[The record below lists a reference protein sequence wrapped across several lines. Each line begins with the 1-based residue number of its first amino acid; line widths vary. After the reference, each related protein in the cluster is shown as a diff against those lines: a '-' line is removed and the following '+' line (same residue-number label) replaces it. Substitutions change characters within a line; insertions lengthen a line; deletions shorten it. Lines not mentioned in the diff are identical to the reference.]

1 MTGSLLS
8 FGGSTP
14 GPPPSWRATPADS
27 EFIFDGFEESVER
40 DPVRHVTTW
49 TLGGRMIYRES
60 SDGLGLVKYTDYR
73 KEEDKVSIVTP
84 AEAPPKSCLSCSNFI
99 AAADVPKRYSRQVG
113 VPMCGKFDKPI
124 GRKIDPPM
132 DLPHVAT
139 KLAEHCSGY
148 NQPRDSRPARAYKVA
163 FPDPNQ
169 DVTGYPAGDDR
180 VKTCHS
186 CKHFASQDVVMTE
199 WGWMTGACSKLGFLV
214 PGHSAVSIGSRC
226 MVSDFGTQR
235 GTMLGVTLFP
245 EYDEEY
251 LTPDLIGVFKK
262 DNAFDPLTHET
273 DRPVTEAQAAKGIR
287 AWYLVRDM
295 ERPEYDTGI
304 YLPIYDLNRYDEVER
319 SKVPQTGDDEHPE
332 SYLDHNNAVFQIA
345 ALWVG
350 LDESPA
356 LWGPP
361 GVGKTE
367 LGRHLAWIMQLPFIR
382 ISVTGSTEL
391 DDLAGQ
397 MHYVEGQGTEF
408 RHGRLSAAWKK
419 PGIIL
424 LDEPN
429 VGQPEVWQFLRP
441 LTDNS
446 KQLVLDMN
454 QGERIDRDDDAFLL
468 MAMNPAWDPRNVG
481 TQVIGDADQ
490 RRLMHVSMSMPPEEI
505 EKQIITTRCAVDDYT
520 IPPVTLKAIM
530 GIAKELRGLSDQG
543 TLPTTWGVASQIK
556 VARATQ
562 FFSLQQAYRIAVGN
576 FLEPKQADMILDVV
590 KSHDASAPSF

>member
-1 MTGSLLS
+1 MY
-8 FGGSTP
+8 STDDGRYYPHDLPSSEWNTFKYDRFDTHIEP
-14 GPPPSWRATPADS
+14 GHWVGAWMLRGQMLWYEDWNIALECVSN
-27 EFIFDGFEESVER
+27 FI
-40 DPVRHVTTW
+40 
-49 TLGGRMIYRES
+49 
-60 SDGLGLVKYTDYR
+60 DYR
-73 KEEDKVSIVTP
+73 KEAGMTT
-84 AEAPPKSCLSCSNFI
+84 AEAPPKSCLGCTNFI
-99 AAADVPKRYSRQVG
+99 PEPDVPRRYSRQVG
-113 VPMCGKFDKPI
+113 AAMCGFFDKPI
-124 GRKIDPPM
+124 GRRLDSEAM
-132 DLPHVAT
+132 DLPQVAK
-139 KLAEHCSGY
+139 KLGEHCPGH
-148 NQPRDSRPARAYKVA
+148 NQPRSDRPKKLYDVA
-163 FPDPNQ
+163 FPDTPNEP
-169 DVTGYPAGDDR
+169 TGYPAGDEN
-180 VKTCHS
+180 VKTCYS
-186 CKHFASQDVVMTE
+186 CKHYAAQDVVMTE
-199 WGWMTGACSKLGFLV
+199 WGWSTGACSRLGALI
-214 PGHSAVSIGSRC
+214 PSANVSLIGRAC
-226 MVSDFGTQR
+226 MVSEFGMSRT
-235 GTMLGVTLFP
+235 TLLGVTLFP
-245 EYDEEY
+245 EYQEDF
-251 LTPDLIGVFKK
+251 LTPDLIGAYKAN
-262 DNAFDPLTHET
+262 NAFDPLTHET
-273 DRPVTEAQAAKGIR
+273 EKPITEEQKNKGIR

-295 ERPEYDTGI
+295 ERPEHDTGI
-304 YLPIYDLNRYDEVER
+304 YLPIYDLDRYDPIER
-319 SKVPQTGDDEHPE
+319 SKVPQSGDDEHPE

-367 LGRHLAWIMQLPFIR
+367 LGRHLAWIMQLPFVR
-382 ISVTGSTEL
+382 ISITGSTEL

-429 VGQPEVWQFLRP
+429 VGEPEVWQFLRP

-454 QGERIDRDDDAFLL
+454 QGERINRDDDAFLL

-481 TQVIGDADQ
+481 TQVLGDADQ
-490 RRLMHVSMSMPPEEI
+490 RRLMHVSMSMPPEDI
-505 EKQIITTRCAVDDYT
+505 EKQIILTRCKADDYELPLT
-520 IPPVTLKAIM
+520 TLKAIM

-590 KSHDASAPSF
+590 KSHDSSTHLKF